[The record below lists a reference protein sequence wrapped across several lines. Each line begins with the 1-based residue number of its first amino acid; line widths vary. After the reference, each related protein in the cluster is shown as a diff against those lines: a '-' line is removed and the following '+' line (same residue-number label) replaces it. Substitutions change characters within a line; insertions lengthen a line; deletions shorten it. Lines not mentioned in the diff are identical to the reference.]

1 MPAELSESFVNP
13 YPGNRQSEQ
22 DSQYFN
28 AKKEMERPQPEPE
41 PKPEVSIEPKPEP
54 RPEPKPEVVCNDGIC
69 KIKKESIF
77 TKVKSKF
84 GSSSSSGKKVFSF
97 IIILILIILGYF
109 GFKKIFDNVNEL

>member
-13 YPGNRQSEQ
+13 YPGNRQSGSEPE
-22 DSQYFN
+22 SNAQYFN
-28 AKKEMERPQPEPE
+28 AKKELEPE
-41 PKPEVSIEPKPEP
+41 PQPMPEPRPEPKPEP

-69 KIKKESIF
+69 KIKKESMFAGI
-77 TKVKSKF
+77 KSKF
-84 GSSSSSGKKVFSF
+84 GSSSSKKGISF

>member
-41 PKPEVSIEPKPEP
+41 PL
-54 RPEPKPEVVCNDGIC
+54 PEPKPEVVCNDGIC
-69 KIKKESIF
+69 KIKKESVF

-84 GSSSSSGKKVFSF
+84 GSNSSSGKKVFSF

>member
-41 PKPEVSIEPKPEP
+41 PNPEVPIEPKPEP
-54 RPEPKPEVVCNDGIC
+54 LPEPKPEVVCNDGIC
-69 KIKKESIF
+69 KIKKESVF

-84 GSSSSSGKKVFSF
+84 GSNNKKVFSF